1 MNNYT
6 IVDLE
11 QNTAKWLEFRKGKIG
26 ASDCP
31 FIMGTLD
38 YKSKTQLWRE
48 KVGLDSE
55 TISNFAMER
64 GKKLEPE
71 ARSKLI
77 EITGIDFSPK
87 VIVSNQFPWMMA
99 SLDGLSSCQ
108 QYACEIKCPLHHCNP
123 ELIKQKYYPQIQ
135 DQMYLLG
142 LNKIYLFVYF
152 VVSWEILEVS
162 RDNAYID
169 SLLEEKKKFFH
180 CCETAEPPH
189 EDGWILREDDEWKNV
204 VQEWISLQPLL
215 KKEKELKEKI
225 IELAQNQNS
234 QGFGVKISKVTR
246 KGSIDYERIIQEKL
260 KDVDLE
266 AYRKNNIESWRIG
279 VN

>member
-11 QNTAKWLEFRKGKIG
+11 QNTPEWLAFRKGKIG

-38 YKSKTQLWRE
+38 YKTKTKLWRE

-55 TISNFAMER
+55 TVSNFAMER

-71 ARSKLI
+71 ARDRLI

-87 VIVSNQFPWMMA
+87 VIVSNEFPWMMA
-99 SLDGLSSCQ
+99 SLDGLSPCK
-108 QYACEIKCPLHHCNP
+108 QYACEIKCPLYPCNP

-152 VVSWEILEVS
+152 VVSWEVIEVS
-162 RDNAYID
+162 RDNCYID

-180 CCETAEPPH
+180 SCETAEPPT
-189 EDGWILREDDEWKNV
+189 EEGWVVRNDDEWKNV

-215 KKEKELKEKI
+215 KKEKELRQKIIALADNKNTEGYGIKIFKVSRPGPIKYEKI
-225 IELAQNQNS
+225 PYLRTI
-234 QGFGVKISKVTR
+234 
-246 KGSIDYERIIQEKL
+246 
-260 KDVDLE
+260 DLE
-266 AYRKNNIESWRIG
+266 QYREKTIESWRIG
-279 VN
+279 VT